1 MNRRPARLLLLAG
14 LIALVALIVGRLAA
28 DGYTELLWFDQLGYA
43 GSWWKR
49 IGAGALLRLVT
60 AATGAAAVLLSLSR
74 VVRYLGPVQL
84 RRRYGNI
91 EIAERIPRVYIRA
104 GLVVVSVL
112 AGWWLSALSFRSGS
126 GTQLLAWLNR
136 GAWGVQDPVF
146 GRDIGFYIFTLPVLE
161 QTLAFLLLVVVWST
175 LLVAVGYALVG
186 AIRLQQSRLHIDPLP
201 RTHLASLAAALL
213 VLLAAR
219 FWLARYE
226 MLTHGTGFGG
236 VVGFTD
242 VNARLVA
249 HGIMTVA
256 CLAAATAVGWSAS
269 RRHWTAAVV
278 ALPALVVIGL
288 TVAVGYPN
296 LIQRLRV
303 VPNELAREAPYL
315 ADNLAFTRMAFGLDS
330 IRREAMVVREGGDAP
345 RRLDPWTMREPLWD
359 EGPLQTAYNQ
369 LQALR
374 GYYQF
379 PSVHFDRYGPPA
391 EEMPVAISV
400 REFTPR
406 GLPADARTWRTLH
419 LNVDQVRGNGAVVSP
434 IATKTQEGNPVFWLR
449 GVEPVQRAPDAPP
462 DVELVD
468 PTVLYGETTSDWIVV
483 SDSTR
488 TGEAAGG
495 IRVGSFFRLFAF
507 ALRLG
512 DQNLLFSGELT
523 NESRILLRRS
533 VRERVATL
541 VPFLAWSTAPHPV
554 LANGRIIWVLDGF
567 SIATNFPLA
576 RPFALGG
583 FGATR
588 YVRNSV
594 KATVDALTGQVRF
607 YVLDPREPLVAAW
620 SRAFPDLFQSI
631 DAMPDAVRRHLVYP
645 RPLLELQASVLEEYH
660 VEEAAAFFS
669 GVNAWQIPLEPGP
682 TGAGRA
688 YLPLHVLG
696 RSGSGDGASFQLAVP
711 FIARERQ
718 NMTAMLTVENDP
730 GAYGRLTLSEL
741 PPEAQV
747 TGPRQVRTL
756 IEQDPTISSQLTLW
770 RQGGSDVELG
780 RLRVL
785 PMDGWIL
792 YVQPVF
798 LLGSGGS
805 IPQLQRV
812 VASDGTIVAMG
823 QTLAEATAGLAS
835 GATAAPEPGAEETA
849 GTDVARRAWQM
860 FEDAEGALRAG
871 DWATFGRLWQQLRTL
886 LERAAASGPGR

>member
-28 DGYTELLWFDQLGYA
+28 DWYTELLWFDQLGYA
-43 GSWWKR
+43 GSWWRR
-49 IGAGALLRLVT
+49 IGAGAALRLFT
-60 AATGAAAVLLSLSR
+60 SAAGAAAVLLSLSR

-91 EIAERIPRVYIRA
+91 EIAERIPRLYIRI
-104 GLVVVSVL
+104 GLVVVSIL
-112 AGWWLSALSFRSGS
+112 AGWWLSALSFRAGS

-136 GAWGVQDPVF
+136 GTWGVADPVF
-146 GRDIGFYIFTLPVLE
+146 GRDLAFYIFTLPVL
-161 QTLAFLLLVVVWST
+161 QQSLAFLLLIVVWST

-186 AIRLQQSRLHIDPLP
+186 AIRLQQSRLAIDPLP
-201 RTHLASLAAALL
+201 RTHLATLGAVLL

-219 FWLARYE
+219 FWLARFE
-226 MLTHGTGFGG
+226 MLTHGSGFGG

-242 VNARLVA
+242 VNARLLA
-249 HGIMTVA
+249 HGVMAVA
-256 CLAAATAVGWSAS
+256 CLVAAAVVGWSAS
-269 RRHWTAAVV
+269 RGRWSAALV
-278 ALPALVVIGL
+278 ALPALVLIGL
-288 TVAVGYPN
+288 GVGVGYPN

-303 VPNELAREAPYL
+303 VPNELARESPYL
-315 ADNLAFTRMAFGLDS
+315 AENLEFTRMAFGVAGMG
-330 IRREAMVVREGGDAP
+330 REPLVVRDDASSS
-345 RRLDPWTMREPLWD
+345 RVLQPWTVRQPLWD

-369 LQALR
+369 MQALR

-379 PSVHFDRYGPPA
+379 PSVHFDRYGVSG
-391 EEMPVAISV
+391 EEMPAAISV
-400 REFTPR
+400 REFTPG
-406 GLPADARTWRTLH
+406 GLPPDARTWRTLH
-419 LNVDQVRGNGAVVSP
+419 LDVDRVRGNGAVVSP

-449 GVEPVQRAPDAPP
+449 GVDPVQRAPDAPP

-468 PTVLYGETTSDWIVV
+468 PTVLFGETTTDWIVV

-488 TGEAAGG
+488 IAAGAGG

-512 DQNLLFSGELT
+512 DQNMLFSGELT
-523 NESRILLRRS
+523 HDSRILLRRR
-533 VRERVATL
+533 VRDRVAAL
-541 VPFLAWSTAPHPV
+541 VPFLAWSTSPHPV
-554 LANGRIIWVLDGF
+554 LADGRIVWVLDGF

-576 RPFALGG
+576 RPFVLDG

-588 YVRNSV
+588 YIRNSV
-594 KATVDALTGQVRF
+594 KATVDALTGQVHF
-607 YVLDPREPLVAAW
+607 YVLDAAEPILAAW
-620 SRAFPDLFQSI
+620 SRAFPELFASF

-645 RPLLELQASVLEEYH
+645 RPLLNLQANVLEEYH
-660 VEEAAAFFS
+660 VKEPAAFFS
-669 GVNAWQIPLEPGP
+669 GVNAWQIPIEPGP
-682 TGAGRA
+682 TGAGRE
-688 YLPLHVLG
+688 YMPLYVLG
-696 RSGSGDGASFQLAVP
+696 RASDSDHASFQLVVP

-718 NMTAMLTVENDP
+718 NMTAILSVENDP
-730 GAYGRLTLSEL
+730 GAYGRLTLREL

-756 IEQDPTISSQLTLW
+756 IEQDPSISSQLTLW

-823 QTLAEATAGLAS
+823 QTLSEATSGLVRGTPPAPAP
-835 GATAAPEPGAEETA
+835 GTPPPATPDAT
-849 GTDVARRAWQM
+849 RRAWDLFQN
-860 FEDAEGALRAG
+860 AEKALRAG
-871 DWATFGRLWQQLRTL
+871 DWSEFGRLWQEMGTL
-886 LERAAASGPGR
+886 LERAAQAGPGR